1 MIHLNVFQGTI
12 RVAVILI
19 HPPSFPLNKDNT
31 MHKSTY
37 TAIFGNTA
45 ARLLTRNMSK
55 MRIGKKDAGGGEG
68 IPYDAVTVTDILR
81 VINGGDLPRHISLY
95 NQSLDFFKWYLN
107 EDVPEDLV
115 SVDGSLLSLYDLE
128 FLGRKWNEYIQ
139 IATEEE

>member
-1 MIHLNVFQGTI
+1 
-12 RVAVILI
+12 
-19 HPPSFPLNKDNT
+19 
-31 MHKSTY
+31 MHKSIY

-81 VINGGDLPRHISLY
+81 VIKGGDLPRHISLY

-107 EDVPEDLV
+107 EAVPEDLV
-115 SVDGSLLSLYDLE
+115 SVDGSLLSWYDLE
-128 FLGRKWNEYIQ
+128 FLVEKWNEFVQ